1 MTNDVTGSDRLIS
14 LGLRV
19 RAIYTARRLY
29 FPSGQLRDEDGV
41 LWRWSAEA
49 DWKRGGPGHLVPDL
63 ADAVT
68 VYALLV
74 LAEAWSGTTHAT
86 IQREP
91 DTARVTLSGDAG
103 GASVG
108 GKDLAEAVVK
118 VLEAVG

>member
-1 MTNDVTGSDRLIS
+1 MTNVTGSDRMIS
-14 LGLRV
+14 LGLRA
-19 RAIYTARRLY
+19 RAALESLGGRV
-29 FPSGQLRDEDGV
+29 PGGQCRDDDGV
-41 LWRWSAEA
+41 LWRWSDEA
-49 DWKRGGPGHLVPDL
+49 DWDRGGPGHLVPDL

-74 LAEAWSGTTHAT
+74 LAEAWNGTTHAT

-118 VLEAVG
+118 VLESVG